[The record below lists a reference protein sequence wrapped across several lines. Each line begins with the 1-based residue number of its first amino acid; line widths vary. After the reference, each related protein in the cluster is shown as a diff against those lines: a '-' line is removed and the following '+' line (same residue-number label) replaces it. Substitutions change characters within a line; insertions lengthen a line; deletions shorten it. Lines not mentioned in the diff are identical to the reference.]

1 MGEYKNNHKEG
12 PGKAVNKNG
21 TIAYDG
27 TFVNNIPH
35 GKGKVQSKD
44 GKINE
49 REWIEGIDKSYL
61 ENWWIWIKFNVKPIN
76 WAKSENRGGV
86 VGKMEN

>member
-1 MGEYKNNHKEG
+1 M
-12 PGKAVNKNG
+12 NKNG

-61 ENWWIWIKFNVKPIN
+61 EN
-76 WAKSENRGGV
+76 
-86 VGKMEN
+86 